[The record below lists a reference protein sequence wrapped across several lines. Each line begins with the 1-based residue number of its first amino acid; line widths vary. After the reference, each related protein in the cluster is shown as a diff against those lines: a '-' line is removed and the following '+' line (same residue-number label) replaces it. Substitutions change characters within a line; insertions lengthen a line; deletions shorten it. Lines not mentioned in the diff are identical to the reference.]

1 MKTKIS
7 PYDIADDV
15 MTIEIPDN
23 DYNFNTQSRFD
34 IVGTPMA
41 STYNATQTFDMTGK
55 PKDSDHDK

>member
-15 MTIEIPDN
+15 MTIEIPDS

-34 IVGTPMA
+34 VVNSPMA
-41 STYNATQTFDMTGK
+41 VTWNTTQTFGTSGQ
-55 PKDSDHDK
+55 PKDVDNDR